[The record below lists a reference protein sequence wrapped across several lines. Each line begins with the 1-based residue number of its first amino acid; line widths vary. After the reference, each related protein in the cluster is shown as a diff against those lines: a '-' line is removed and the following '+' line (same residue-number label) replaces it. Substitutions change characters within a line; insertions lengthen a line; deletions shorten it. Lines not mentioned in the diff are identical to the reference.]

1 MGCFDF
7 TYADNGENIRGR
19 RGYIYL
25 SPQVAEAINLA
36 NPVRFS
42 TVDLYGQFSLCIP
55 LNYGARYERKIDIF
69 SLYHLCIQA
78 DHDQWTDDA
87 KRFTNLIAHLQ
98 FNDEYRSLNDSLR
111 DAGIDYFFK
120 HLKHESHATQIIVP
134 QLANQRQKHLETFD
148 VFQETTPLL
157 ISRKKLP
164 VNVST
169 NLKDMAQAW
178 GYVSTSDPK
187 QGWRP
192 TRDLYCRYVNSN
204 SPKP

>member
-42 TVDLYGQFSLCIP
+42 TTDLYGQFSLCIP
-55 LNYGARYERKIDIF
+55 LNYGARYERRIDIF

-87 KRFTNLIAHLQ
+87 KRFTNLISHLQ
-98 FNDEYRSLNDSLR
+98 FNDEYRNISSMNLMPHKLSCLNLPINGKNILRPLMFSKEPRLCLSLARNC
-111 DAGIDYFFK
+111 
-120 HLKHESHATQIIVP
+120 Q
-134 QLANQRQKHLETFD
+134 
-148 VFQETTPLL
+148 
-157 ISRKKLP
+157 
-164 VNVST
+164 
-169 NLKDMAQAW
+169 
-178 GYVSTSDPK
+178 
-187 QGWRP
+187 
-192 TRDLYCRYVNSN
+192 
-204 SPKP
+204 